1 MSEKSI
7 SEAICNLF
15 INQNKID
22 DVVEKHKAFNLE
34 ILVSE
39 RQLNET
45 AKNLKISEE
54 EFNTEFEKNG
64 LNKNWLKNLSKKT
77 NKKWSSFAKKE
88 NVVDIVIN
96 KERS

>member
-22 DVVEKHKAFNLE
+22 DVEKHKAFNLE
-34 ILVSE
+34 ILATE

-64 LNKNWLKNLSKKT
+64 LNKNWLKNLSKKQIK
-77 NKKWSSFAKKE
+77 NGVHLQKKKRMLL
-88 NVVDIVIN
+88 ILL
-96 KERS
+96 